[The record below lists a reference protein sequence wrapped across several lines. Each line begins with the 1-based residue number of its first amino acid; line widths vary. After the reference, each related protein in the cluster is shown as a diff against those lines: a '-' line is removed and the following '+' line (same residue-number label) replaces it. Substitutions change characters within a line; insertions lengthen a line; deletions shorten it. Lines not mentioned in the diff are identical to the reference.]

1 MPDRGSSTYDDI
13 RYYLSSLA
21 LLLLGVSLIGTDVT
35 VGGFGLRQSVFLGA
49 TLAVSGA
56 LLVLARLLRR

>member
-35 VGGFGLRQSVFLGA
+35 VGGFGLRQSIFLGA
-49 TLAVSGA
+49 TLAVAGA